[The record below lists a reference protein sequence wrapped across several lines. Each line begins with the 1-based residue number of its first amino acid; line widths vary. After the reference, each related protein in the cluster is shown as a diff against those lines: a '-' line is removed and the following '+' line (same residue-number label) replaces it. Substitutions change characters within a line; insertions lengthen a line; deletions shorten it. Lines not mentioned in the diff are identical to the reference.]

1 MRNIYKHA
9 ERVVIWIGT
18 ADADTIAGFEWIDRA
33 AGLHREDPFRDE
45 VANLDSSVVARS
57 EEELNRA
64 RGFPPFKGA
73 GSEKWEPVLK
83 FFSRAWFGRVWVVQ
97 ECAMAKEA
105 VVMVGEHERDW
116 RHIGAAIMFF
126 AENRYTLAIGGFG
139 KATKNAF
146 GLWKW
151 ARSVDE
157 TEKKRQPLLWLL
169 ECTQMCTA
177 TDPRDRIYALLGLAK
192 EMELM
197 EPEDVDYKKEVVQVY
212 TEATRLILRFSERG
226 TEFSG
231 LRILANVK
239 HPKDEKDDG
248 WPSWVQKW
256 QDPDFDPL
264 RKAKKERNETP
275 KNTWSTFTMSNLPS
289 SAKFH
294 TGGIEYLTPRDTR
307 PYDPFSI
314 LVQGFIFDTIASN
327 VHLMDPLPL
336 SRARLWDFVT
346 DIRGVRKEWRDPYP
360 TGEGINEVFALTLT
374 LAEALSY
381 TAASDAETYH
391 DIDFQHFS
399 LAMFD
404 RTIKTMRDEGRNDE
418 CAALETKFQADVDE
432 LRLAVAGHDKS
443 KTFANSVQLTCL
455 KNKLFSS
462 IGGYVGVG
470 DIKLE
475 NDDLVCVLF
484 GAKMPFILRPIGKR
498 YRLVGEC
505 YFHGIM
511 LGEALEEGR
520 KKAQWFELR

>member
-1 MRNIYKHA
+1 
-9 ERVVIWIGT
+9 
-18 ADADTIAGFEWIDRA
+18 
-33 AGLHREDPFRDE
+33 
-45 VANLDSSVVARS
+45 
-57 EEELNRA
+57 
-64 RGFPPFKGA
+64 
-73 GSEKWEPVLK
+73 
-83 FFSRAWFGRVWVVQ
+83 
-97 ECAMAKEA
+97 
-105 VVMVGEHERDW
+105 
-116 RHIGAAIMFF
+116 
-126 AENRYTLAIGGFG
+126 
-139 KATKNAF
+139 
-146 GLWKW
+146 
-151 ARSVDE
+151 
-157 TEKKRQPLLWLL
+157 
-169 ECTQMCTA
+169 
-177 TDPRDRIYALLGLAK
+177 
-192 EMELM
+192 
-197 EPEDVDYKKEVVQVY
+197 VDYKKEVVQVY

-256 QDPDFDPL
+256 QDPDFDRL
-264 RKAKKERNETP
+264 RKANKEGNETP
-275 KNTWSTFTMSNLPS
+275 KKTWSTFTMSNLPS

-294 TGGIEYLTPRDTR
+294 TGGIEYLTPRDTK

-360 TGEGINEVFALTLT
+360 TGEDINEVFALTLT
-374 LAEALSY
+374 LTEGPPY
-381 TAASDAETYH
+381 TAASNAETYH
-391 DIDFQHFS
+391 GIDFQHFS
-399 LAMFD
+399 FAMFD
-404 RTIKTMRDEGRNDE
+404 RTIETMRDKGRIDE
-418 CAALETKFQADVDE
+418 CAALETKFQADIDE
-432 LRLAVAGHDKS
+432 LKLAAAGHDKS

-462 IGGYVGVG
+462 KGGYVGVG

-484 GAKMPFILRPIGKR
+484 GANMPFILRPIGKR

-505 YFHGIM
+505 YLHGIM

-520 KKAQWFELR
+520 EKAQWFELR